1 MRSHIKLGRVFGVEI
16 GLHYSWLVIGL
27 MIVLSL
33 ADHFQFTHPEWDSAV
48 VWASAGLTAL
58 LFFTTLVAHELA
70 HALVAKRQGLTVRSI
85 TLFAL
90 GGVAQIEGEPATA
103 RHEFQMAI
111 VGPLASA
118 VIGAACLGISCG
130 LGWRNWG
137 APAEPFVAVLVW
149 LGYINLTLAAF
160 NMIPG
165 YPLDGG
171 RVLRALVW
179 RLTGN
184 AGRSTRI
191 ASQTGRMV
199 AILFIAAGLI
209 RFAAGAGLGGLW
221 IAFIGWFLLDAAG
234 TSYAQ
239 LRMTEILSGVRV
251 GDLMARDCP
260 KVEAWTNLQAFVEDN
275 RLLSARFCYI
285 VTANGQVAG
294 LISPREIR
302 RVPQPQWR
310 FKTIYDVMYPLEDS
324 PTISPE
330 APITDALE
338 AMGRQDLSQL
348 PVASNGR
355 IEGVIS
361 RATVLGFLEARGHLR
376 P

>member
-1 MRSHIKLGRVFGVEI
+1 MRSHIKLGRAFGVEI
-16 GLHYSWLVIGL
+16 GLHYSWIVIGL
-27 MIVLSL
+27 MIVFSL
-33 ADHFQFTHPEWDSAV
+33 ADHFQSTHPDWDSAV

-70 HALVAKRQGLTVRSI
+70 HAVVAKNQGLQVRSI

-118 VIGAACLGISCG
+118 LIGTVCLGISWG

-137 APAEPFVAVLVW
+137 LPEEPFVAVLVW
-149 LGYINLTLAAF
+149 LGYINLSLAAF

-179 RLTGN
+179 RVTGN
-184 AGRSTRI
+184 PRRSIRV
-191 ASQTGRMV
+191 AAQTGRVV
-199 AILFIAAGLI
+199 AVLFIAAGLI
-209 RFAAGAGLGGLW
+209 RFTAGGGLGGLW

-234 TSYAQ
+234 SSYAQ
-239 LRMTEILSGVRV
+239 LRVTEILSGVRV
-251 GDLMARDCP
+251 GDLMVRDCP
-260 KVEAWTNLQAFVEDN
+260 KIEAWTNLQSFLDDN
-275 RLLSARFCYI
+275 HLQSARFCYI
-285 VTANGQVAG
+285 VTTNGQVAG

-302 RVPQPQWR
+302 RVPPPQWR
-310 FKTIYDVMYPLEDS
+310 FRTVFDVMHPFDES

-338 AMGRQDLSQL
+338 AMGREDLSQL

-361 RATVLGFLEARGHLR
+361 RASVLGFLEARGHLR

>member
-16 GLHYSWLVIGL
+16 GLHYSWIVIGVL
-27 MIVLSL
+27 IVFSL
-33 ADHFQFTHPEWDSAV
+33 AEHFQFTHPEWDSAV
-48 VWASAGLTAL
+48 VWASAALTAL
-58 LFFTTLVAHELA
+58 LFFTTLVMHELA
-70 HALVAKRQGLTVRSI
+70 HAVVANREGLPVRSI

-90 GGVAQIEGEPATA
+90 GGVAQIEEEPATA
-103 RHEFQMAI
+103 RQEFQMAI

-118 VIGAACLGISCG
+118 VIGAVCLGIAWG
-130 LGWRNWG
+130 LGWRDWG
-137 APAEPFVAVLVW
+137 VPAEPFVAVLLW
-149 LGYINLTLAAF
+149 LGYINLALAAF

-179 RLTGN
+179 RITGN
-184 AGRSTRI
+184 PRRSTRV
-191 ASQTGRMV
+191 AAQTGRVV
-199 AILFIAAGLI
+199 AVLFIAVGLI
-209 RFAAGAGLGGLW
+209 RFAAGGGLGGLW
-221 IAFIGWFLLDAAG
+221 IVFIGWFLLDAAG
-234 TSYAQ
+234 SSYAQ

-260 KVEAWTNLQAFVEDN
+260 KVEAWTNLQSFVDDN
-275 RLLSARFCYI
+275 RLQSARFCYI
-285 VTANGQVAG
+285 VTGNGQVAG

-302 RVPQPQWR
+302 LVPPPQWR
-310 FKTIYDVMYPLEDS
+310 FKTVFDVMRPLDES

-338 AMGRQDLSQL
+338 AMGREDLSQL

-361 RATVLGFLEARGHLR
+361 RATVVGFLEARGHLR

>member
-1 MRSHIKLGRVFGVEI
+1 M
-16 GLHYSWLVIGL
+16 
-27 MIVLSL
+27 
-33 ADHFQFTHPEWDSAV
+33 
-48 VWASAGLTAL
+48 VWASAALTAL

-70 HALVAKRQGLTVRSI
+70 HAVVAKSQGLQVRSI

-111 VGPLASA
+111 VGPLTSA
-118 VIGAACLGISCG
+118 VIGAVCLGISWG
-130 LGWRNWG
+130 LGWRDWG
-137 APAEPFVAVLVW
+137 VPAEPFVAVLVW
-149 LGYINLTLAAF
+149 LGYINLSLAAF

-179 RLTGN
+179 RITGN
-184 AGRSTRI
+184 PRRSTRV
-191 ASQTGRMV
+191 AAQAGRVV
-199 AILFIAAGLI
+199 AMLFIAAGLI
-209 RFAAGAGLGGLW
+209 RFTAGAGLGGLW

-234 TSYAQ
+234 SSYAQ

-251 GDLMARDCP
+251 GDLMVHDCP
-260 KVEAWTNLQAFVEDN
+260 KVEAWTNLQSFVDDN
-275 RLLSARFCYI
+275 HLQSARFCYI
-285 VTANGQVAG
+285 VTSNGQMAG

-302 RVPQPQWR
+302 RVPTPQWR
-310 FKTIYDVMYPLEDS
+310 YKTVFDVMRPLDES

-338 AMGRQDLSQL
+338 AMGREDLSQL

-361 RATVLGFLEARGHLR
+361 RASVLGFLEARGHLR